1 MNSKKQAWVALTLI
15 PHIGPRSILKLLEI
29 FKGPEEILKAPRS
42 ELRALNV
49 LTQPQLKALTSGPD
63 MDEVG
68 KTLKKLDGMGADV
81 IVLNDPEY
89 PGILKEISDP
99 PPVLY
104 VRGNISDI
112 QPAVAMVGTRAP
124 SHYGKEVAHFI
135 ARDLSI
141 RGISIVSGMARGI
154 DTLSHTGAL
163 KGSAKTVAVLGSG
176 LDIIYPAENKE
187 LSEQIV
193 SKGAIISEFP
203 PGTKPDAKNFP
214 IRNRIISGLSLGV
227 IVVEATI
234 KSGAMITARLA
245 GEQGRFCMAVP
256 GAVTNVR
263 SQGPHSLI
271 RQGAILVENADDILM
286 EILPQ
291 VQTMVKTDDKNAEET
306 IDPIKEVIRGQE
318 LTIEEI
324 ASEIGKGIKE
334 TSKMITMLELN
345 GEIIRIKGNKFTAR
359 SASSAKGG
367 GKSAPPKADKK
378 GE

>member
-1 MNSKKQAWVALTLI
+1 MNSNKQAWVALTLI

-29 FKGPEEILKAPRS
+29 FKGPEEILHATRS
-42 ELRALNV
+42 ELVALNV
-49 LTQPQLKALTSGPD
+49 LKQSQLKALTSGPD

-68 KTLKKLDGMGADV
+68 KTLKKLDSIGADI
-81 IVLNDPEY
+81 IVLSDPEY
-89 PGILKEISDP
+89 PDILKEISDP

-104 VRGNISDI
+104 VKGDISDI

-124 SHYGKEVAHFI
+124 SHYGKEVAHSI

-187 LSEQIV
+187 LSEQIA
-193 SKGAIISEFP
+193 SKGALISEFP

-227 IVVEATI
+227 IVAEATI

-245 GEQGRFCMAVP
+245 GEQGKFCMAVP

-271 RQGAILVENADDILM
+271 RQGAILVRDADDILM

-291 VQTMVKTDDKNAEET
+291 VQTMVKTDDKNAEQPT
-306 IDPIKEVIRGQE
+306 NSIKDVVSGQE

-324 ASEIGKGIKE
+324 ASEIGKGVKE

-345 GEIIRIKGNKFTAR
+345 GEIIRIKGNKFTAK
-359 SASSAKGG
+359 SVS
-367 GKSAPPKADKK
+367 GKKVALPKAGKK
-378 GE
+378 DE

>member
-1 MNSKKQAWVALTLI
+1 V
-15 PHIGPRSILKLLEI
+15 
-29 FKGPEEILKAPRS
+29 
-42 ELRALNV
+42 ALNV
-49 LTQPQLKALTSGPD
+49 LKQSQLKALTSGPD

-68 KTLKKLDGMGADV
+68 KTLKKLDSIGADI
-81 IVLNDPEY
+81 IVLSDPEY
-89 PGILKEISDP
+89 PDILKEISDP

-104 VRGNISDI
+104 VKGDISDI

-124 SHYGKEVAHFI
+124 SHYGKEVAHSI

-154 DTLSHTGAL
+154 DTLSHTGAFL
-163 KGSAKTVAVLGSG
+163 GSAKTVAVLGSG
-176 LDIIYPAENKE
+176 VDIIYPAENKE
-187 LSEQIV
+187 LSEQIA
-193 SKGAIISEFP
+193 SKGALISEFP

-245 GEQGRFCMAVP
+245 GEQGKFCMAVP

-271 RQGAILVENADDILM
+271 RQGAILVRDADDILM

-291 VQTMVKTDDKNAEET
+291 VQTVVKTDDKNAEQPT
-306 IDPIKEVIRGQE
+306 NSIKDVVSGQE

-324 ASEIGKGIKE
+324 ASEIGKGVKE
-334 TSKMITMLELN
+334 TSEMITMLELN
-345 GEIIRIKGNKFTAR
+345 GEIIRIKGNKFTAKFTSGR
-359 SASSAKGG
+359 KV
-367 GKSAPPKADKK
+367 APPKAGKK
-378 GE
+378 DE